1 LRAAIRRAQ
10 LPETKLEGAIAI
22 GAIELHAERR
32 LVFKAGQTV
41 HLTPKQFDLLRFLMC
56 HSGRPVPHGRL
67 LKSVWGDEYHGEHEY
82 LRTFIRKKIED
93 DPAKPKYLLTD
104 SHFGYRFC
112 EA

>member
-1 LRAAIRRAQ
+1 L
-10 LPETKLEGAIAI
+10 GAD
-22 GAIELHAERR
+22 R
-32 LVFKAGQTV
+32 
-41 HLTPKQFDLLRFLMC
+41 
-56 HSGRPVPHGRL
+56 VPPHRVRL

-82 LRTFIRKKIED
+82 LRTFINQIRKKIED